1 MGPLLSTMYL
11 LIVVRTPGTDPAE
24 SPNRVDQPVLVDP
37 VILKK
42 AIKERRDKLRETP
55 KSVLLPPETTFSL
68 LITDESM
75 NQHMLTF

>member
-1 MGPLLSTMYL
+1 MYL
-11 LIVVRTPGTDPAE
+11 LIVVRTLGTDPAE

-55 KSVLLPPETTFSL
+55 KSVLRPSETTFSL